1 MIIDI
6 KPGKV
11 SGIFLVTAC
20 KVLRTKK
27 DKRPYT
33 RLSFKDKSGEIDAFI
48 WDKELHYI
56 RAGMFIKASGE
67 TRDSSNKNKLV
78 LALTEAAI
86 TRVKQPDNLDD
97 YIYSLDS
104 LTIKTMW
111 TELLG
116 IVNAVQDPFYRA
128 LLNLL
133 VEEHESYGEFNLKNA
148 PLTEERYGAYAGAL
162 LEHII
167 YVCRHTK
174 LVQRNYYDRN
184 LPLDPDLLVAIAI
197 FHDIGRL
204 KAFQNMM
211 RIEKTVE
218 GKMVKASSLSWDI
231 VVDIISKVKVGCD
244 TNKALKLREGII
256 SASDHDCL
264 PKTIEALIVQK
275 LQHLDALVG
284 IYGRAINF
292 ARQDDVFVR
301 LQAAD
306 GEVYNG

>member
-1 MIIDI
+1 MIADI

-11 SGIFLVTAC
+11 SGVFLISDC
-20 KVLRTKK
+20 KVLKTK

-33 RLSFKDKSGEIDAFI
+33 RLSFKDKSGEIDAFV
-48 WDKELHYI
+48 WDRELRYL
-56 RAGMFIKASGE
+56 RAGSFVKVSGV
-67 TRDSSNKNKLV
+67 TRESKGQTV
-78 LALTEAAI
+78 LALTETAI
-86 TRVKQPDNLDD
+86 TKVKQPENLDE
-97 YIYSLDS
+97 YIYSLDG

-116 IVNAVQDPFYRA
+116 IINAVQDPFYRA
-128 LLNLL
+128 LLDCLL
-133 VEEHESYGEFNLKNA
+133 EDHESFGEFSLKNA

-162 LEHII
+162 LEHIV
-167 YVCRHTK
+167 YVCRHIK

-184 LPLDPDLLVAIAI
+184 LPLDPDLLTTIAI

-204 KAFQNMM
+204 KAFQNMLH
-211 RIEKTVE
+211 IEKTVE
-218 GKMVKASSLSWDI
+218 GKMVKSSSLSWDI
-231 VVDIISKVKVGCD
+231 VAGIISKVKVEGSD
-244 TNKALKLREGII
+244 TKTLKLREGII
-256 SASDHDCL
+256 SASDKDCM

-275 LQHLDALVG
+275 LQQLDAMVG

-301 LQAAD
+301 LQAAN